1 MTPQQLGAEA
11 RAAVIAH
18 AIRLGKCPAAGQI
31 VGGNMRM
38 SVANLGAT
46 EMVTDKHPFEFQV
59 TQDDIDRAIVLINE
73 QRAVYSEPKITMVRL
88 GN

>member
-1 MTPQQLGAEA
+1 
-11 RAAVIAH
+11 
-18 AIRLGKCPAAGQI
+18 
-31 VGGNMRM
+31 M